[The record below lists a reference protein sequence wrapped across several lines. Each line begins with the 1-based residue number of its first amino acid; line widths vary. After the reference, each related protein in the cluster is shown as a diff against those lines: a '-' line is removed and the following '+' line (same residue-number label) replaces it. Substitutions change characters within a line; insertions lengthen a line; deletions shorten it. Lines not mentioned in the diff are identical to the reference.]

1 MDQAVEMTDG
11 DGTKDGQ
18 PVRVSLVNLGCPK
31 NQVDAEVMLGQLAAA
46 GYQIEE
52 APERADLIVVNTCS
66 FIQDAKEESIR
77 TILEAAALKRTGR
90 CQAVVVS
97 GCLAQRY
104 GQELPAL
111 LPEVDAFVG
120 TGEFPRIADIAAATL
135 RRCAGDRTWVTGHT
149 ALVTADLPR
158 RLLTPG
164 HYAYLKISE
173 GCDRSCTFCAIPGI
187 RGRMQSRSREDLLV
201 EARRL
206 AAAGVRELILISQ
219 ETTDYGGDRGEM
231 HGLIRLLEGLLDIP
245 AFRWIRL
252 HYLYPTRVTPELI
265 ALLASEPRLCRYLD
279 MPLQHC
285 DGAVLKAMGRGG
297 DEQSL
302 RRLVERVRRAV
313 PDITIRTAFITGFPR
328 ESGAQFSRL
337 LRFVEAMRFDRV
349 GVFCYSDE
357 EGTPAASLG
366 PKVPRRVAEARRA
379 RLMAVQ
385 AGIAEEQGRAL
396 LGTVQEVM
404 VDGPSPEFPGVQC
417 GRTMAHAPEVDGTVY
432 LRGASVRPGTMV
444 RARIREAYEHDLAAD
459 ILEAGGESCDTA
471 LL

>member
-1 MDQAVEMTDG
+1 MGEQIERAE
-11 DGTKDGQ
+11 GTTAKAGQ

-52 APERADLIVVNTCS
+52 APEQADLIVVNTCS
-66 FIQDAKEESIR
+66 FIQEAKEESIR
-77 TILEAAALKRTGR
+77 TILEAAELKRMGR
-90 CQAVVVS
+90 CQALVVS

-135 RRCAGDRTWVTGHT
+135 RRSATDRTWVTGHT

-187 RGRMQSRSREDLLV
+187 RGRMQSRTRKDILA

-206 AAAGVRELILISQ
+206 ADAGVRELILISQ
-219 ETTDYGGDRGEM
+219 ETTDYGADHGETR
-231 HGLIRLLEGLLDIP
+231 GLIRLLEDLLDIP
-245 AFRWIRL
+245 SFRWIRL

-265 ALLASEPRLCRYLD
+265 GLLASEPRLCRYLD

-297 DEQSL
+297 DEKSL
-302 RRLVERVRRAV
+302 RRLVERVRQAV

-337 LRFVEAMRFDRV
+337 LRFVEEMRFDRV

-385 AGIAEEQGRAL
+385 ARIAEEQGRAL

-404 VDGPSPEFPGVQC
+404 VDGPAPEFSGVQC
-417 GRTMAHAPEVDGTVY
+417 GRTAAHAPEVDGTVY
-432 LRGASVRPGTMV
+432 LRGPSLPPGTIV
-444 RARIREAYEHDLAAD
+444 RARVREAYEHDLAAD
-459 ILEAGGESCDTA
+459 ILGREG
-471 LL
+471 